1 MSAASAT
8 EDREA
13 PVVTIVTIGAQG
25 DGIGELEGRAL
36 FVPLTLPGDR
46 VRVRLGPTR
55 GEGRAATVLER
66 LADGP
71 GRATPPCRHFGVCG
85 GCQLQH
91 LERDRY
97 RAWKSELLQTA
108 LRHRGL
114 DPAIVR
120 PMIAIPPASRRRARF
135 AAHRHGAAVEFGFH
149 ERAGK
154 RIVDLAHCPILLESL
169 QRLLPAL
176 RRMAVALLADRGGA
190 DLEATASTTGIDLL
204 IEQAGK
210 PPGAAA
216 RTQLIGMAGEAGI
229 LRVSWAKPRGE
240 PEPIAIL
247 GTPQMR
253 FGGIAVDLPP
263 AGFLQPSAAGEAAL
277 VDAVGRA
284 TEGRKRIADL
294 FSGLGSFALPLAA
307 GARVHAVEGD
317 RAAAAALEA
326 AVKRAGIGHRLTVE
340 RRDLERVP
348 LQPGELAKFD
358 AVVFDPPR
366 AGAAAQSR
374 SLAASGVARVVAVSC
389 NPASFARDARILV
402 DGGYRL
408 DWAVPVDQFPWSPHL
423 ELVAGF
429 SR

>member
-1 MSAASAT
+1 
-8 EDREA
+8 
-13 PVVTIVTIGAQG
+13 
-25 DGIGELEGRAL
+25 
-36 FVPLTLPGDR
+36 
-46 VRVRLGPTR
+46 
-55 GEGRAATVLER
+55 
-66 LADGP
+66 
-71 GRATPPCRHFGVCG
+71 
-85 GCQLQH
+85 
-91 LERDRY
+91 
-97 RAWKSELLQTA
+97 
-108 LRHRGL
+108 
-114 DPAIVR
+114 
-120 PMIAIPPASRRRARF
+120 
-135 AAHRHGAAVEFGFH
+135 
-149 ERAGK
+149 
-154 RIVDLAHCPILLESL
+154 
-169 QRLLPAL
+169 
-176 RRMAVALLADRGGA
+176 
-190 DLEATASTTGIDLL
+190 
-204 IEQAGK
+204 
-210 PPGAAA
+210 
-216 RTQLIGMAGEAGI
+216 MAGEAGI

-326 AVKRAGIGHRLTVE
+326 AAKRAGIGHRLTVE

-348 LQPGELAKFD
+348 LQPYELAKFD

-374 SLAASGVARVVAVSC
+374 ALAASGVARVVAVSC

-408 DWAVPVDQFPWSPHL
+408 DWALPVDQFPWSPHL